1 LHKQGRLP
9 NSAYCYF
16 SFFYS
21 NYGWLPT
28 CKKQKNNVISF
39 TYREA
44 RVLCDSRM
52 YDVLLEIAIA
62 DPVKRGHNRKVWE
75 ALSNL
80 NAEFLKP
87 LSNAEDAEERL
98 AKSLVV
104 QAKAVAFVENFTDT
118 CGKETAT
125 LYCHHAMA
133 HIPQMVRDSPV
144 DISDLSQQYVEHAL
158 KQGKSDMHNF
168 TNKRVRDETNDKS
181 RNYQVM
187 AKDRE
192 RVHLKRE
199 LPMPLN
205 RNEKRQL
212 GDGSKEA
219 EKAVQRAVRKGG
231 LASRSNAQIDKKLEK
246 KSGER
251 AKLLEKFHEE
261 IQLTVLE
268 KLPQPAALNPLSRS
282 SLERP
287 LLEATL
293 AASGARAA
301 AMGGAGTPAAVPAEI
316 ASAMRAAWTEP
327 GLGGGTGAAGGA
339 QTTQQGTGRGVR
351 MAAGRGR
358 ASAGVSTSAAAGRG
372 AGAGAGVGR
381 GRGARGRGRG
391 RTSGG
396 RWIPAGAMAL
406 D

>member
-1 LHKQGRLP
+1 MSIFL
-9 NSAYCYF
+9 
-16 SFFYS
+16 
-21 NYGWLPT
+21 
-28 CKKQKNNVISF
+28 
-39 TYREA
+39 TYRET

-87 LSNAEDAEERL
+87 LSNAEDAEKRL
-98 AKSLVV
+98 ATSLVV
-104 QAKAVAFVENFTDT
+104 RAKAVALVENFTDT

-158 KQGKSDMHNF
+158 EQGKLDMHNF

-219 EKAVQRAVRKGG
+219 ENAVQRAVRKGG

-246 KSGER
+246 KSNER
-251 AKLLEKFHEE
+251 AKLLKKFHEE

-268 KLPQPAALNPLSRS
+268 ELPQPAALNPLSRS
-282 SLERP
+282 SSERP

-293 AASGARAA
+293 AASGASGARAA

-327 GLGGGTGAAGGA
+327 GLGGGTSAAGGA
-339 QTTQQGTGRGVR
+339 QITQQGTGRGVR
-351 MAAGRGR
+351 MAAGRGK
-358 ASAGVSTSAAAGRG
+358 ASAAVSTTAAAGRGAG